1 MWILATE
8 DTDVPRRR
16 KTNAPVDEKLIGGRL
31 RELRKRRGKTQ
42 VEIAAALGVNQSLIS
57 QYERGETRLHGALVV
72 AYARA
77 LRTTSD
83 KILGLEKIED
93 DGVLKD
99 RRFLRRLQKIDQLP
113 KRRQQA
119 LLKSLDMLLRGA
131 GVG

>member
-1 MWILATE
+1 M
-8 DTDVPRRR
+8 PRRR
-16 KTNAPVDEKLIGGRL
+16 KANAPVDEKLIGRRL

-42 VEIAAALGVNQSLIS
+42 VEIAATLGVNQSLVS
-57 QYERGETRLHGALVV
+57 QYERGETRLHGALVA

-83 KILGLEKIED
+83 EILGLEKIEE

-99 RRFLRRLQKIDQLP
+99 RRFLRRLQKIDQLS

-119 LLKSLDMLLRGA
+119 LLKSLDMLLKGA
-131 GVG
+131 GVA

>member
-1 MWILATE
+1 M
-8 DTDVPRRR
+8 PRRR

-42 VEIAAALGVNQSLIS
+42 VEVAAALGINQSLIS
-57 QYERGETRLHGALVV
+57 QYERGETRLHGALV
-72 AYARA
+72 AAFARA

-83 KILGLEKIED
+83 EILGLEEIED

-99 RRFLRRLQKIDQLP
+99 RRFLRRLQKVDQLS

-119 LLKSLDMLLRGA
+119 LLKSLDMLLKGA
-131 GVG
+131 GVA

>member
-1 MWILATE
+1 M
-8 DTDVPRRR
+8 PRRR

-42 VEIAAALGVNQSLIS
+42 VEVAAALGINQSLIS
-57 QYERGETRLHGALVV
+57 QYERGETRLHGALV
-72 AYARA
+72 AAFARA

-83 KILGLEKIED
+83 EILGLEEIEE

-99 RRFLRRLQKIDQLP
+99 RRFLRRLQKIDQLS

-119 LLKSLDMLLRGA
+119 LLKSLDMLLKGA
-131 GVG
+131 GVA

>member
-1 MWILATE
+1 M
-8 DTDVPRRR
+8 PRRR

-42 VEIAAALGVNQSLIS
+42 VEVAAALGINQSLIS
-57 QYERGETRLHGALVV
+57 QYERGETRLHGALV
-72 AYARA
+72 AAFARA

-83 KILGLEKIED
+83 EILGLEEIED

-99 RRFLRRLQKIDQLP
+99 RRFLRRLQKIDQLS

-119 LLKSLDMLLRGA
+119 LLKSLDMLLKGA
-131 GVG
+131 GVA

>member
-1 MWILATE
+1 M
-8 DTDVPRRR
+8 PRRR
-16 KTNAPVDEKLIGGRL
+16 KTNAPVDEKLIGRRL

-42 VEIAAALGVNQSLIS
+42 VEIAAALGVNQSLVS
-57 QYERGETRLHGALVV
+57 QYERGETRLHGALVA

-83 KILGLEKIED
+83 EILGLEKIEE

-99 RRFLRRLQKIDQLP
+99 RRFLRRLQKIDQLS

-131 GVG
+131 GVA

>member
-1 MWILATE
+1 M
-8 DTDVPRRR
+8 PRRR

-42 VEIAAALGVNQSLIS
+42 VEVAAALGINQSLIS
-57 QYERGETRLHGALVV
+57 QYERGETRLHGALV
-72 AYARA
+72 AAFARA

-83 KILGLEKIED
+83 EILGLEEIEE

-99 RRFLRRLQKIDQLP
+99 RRFLRRLQKVDQLS

-119 LLKSLDMLLRGA
+119 LLKRLDMLLKGA
-131 GVG
+131 GVA